1 MDAIPSGVKLS
12 TTTSTGTYRNYDI
25 IKSNQVITYT
35 DSATGID
42 NIKGETTFAIYNKP
56 IDVTTDNA
64 SYTTIGRLDETLRAT
79 IWVFVKYWSFY
90 AYDA

>member
-1 MDAIPSGVKLS
+1 MDAIPSCAEIS
-12 TTTSTGTYRNYDI
+12 TTTSTGAYRRCDI

-35 DSATGID
+35 DSTSGID
-42 NIKGETTFAIYNKP
+42 NINGKTTFTIYNKP
-56 IDVTTDNA
+56 IDVTTGNA
-64 SYTTIGRLDETLRAT
+64 SYTTTGRLDETLRAT